1 MVNNMDIEKIKI
13 ELQKPIKKED
23 VAERKGGLKKP
34 NLKYLESY
42 FVIQQANR
50 IFGENN
56 WSMEVKE
63 VKELNKTITKKQV
76 YKDDQKVY
84 KDGLPVLEDN
94 YEVLFTSIVK
104 ITVNG
109 FGSKEDV
116 GSCGGSSK
124 SSFLE
129 ATEIAYKGCVSD
141 GMKRAFRT
149 FGDQFGNSL
158 YDKDFKFE
166 EEKPAKPTVPDA
178 IKAKPV
184 YNNTYNKI

>member
-1 MVNNMDIEKIKI
+1 METIKI
-13 ELQKPIKKED
+13 IEQLRQPIKRED
-23 VAERKGGLKKP
+23 VAERSVGYGSKK
-34 NLKYLESY
+34 LKYLES
-42 FVIQQANR
+42 FFIIQQANK

-63 VKELNKTITKKQV
+63 VKEIAKNITKKQV
-76 YKDDQKVY
+76 YKDDQKVFN
-84 KDGLPVLEDN
+84 KDGAPLLQDN
-94 YEVLFTSIVK
+94 YEVLFTSVVK

-109 FGSKEDV
+109 FGTREDV
-116 GSCGGSSK
+116 GSCGGTSK
-124 SSFLE
+124 TSFLE
-129 ATEIAYKGCVSD
+129 ASEIAYKGCVSD

-166 EEKPAKPTVPDA
+166 EEKPVKPSVPDA

>member
-1 MVNNMDIEKIKI
+1 
-13 ELQKPIKKED
+13 LG
-23 VAERKGGLKKP
+23 R
-34 NLKYLESY
+34 
-42 FVIQQANR
+42 
-50 IFGENN
+50 
-56 WSMEVKE
+56 
-63 VKELNKTITKKQV
+63 TITKKQV
-76 YKDDQKVY
+76 WKDKQKVY

-94 YEVLFTSIVK
+94 YEVLFASVVK
-104 ITVNG
+104 VWVKD
-109 FGSKEDV
+109 FGTREDV

-124 SSFLE
+124 TSYLE
-129 ATEIAYKGCVSD
+129 ASEIAYKGCVSD

-166 EEKPAKPTVPDA
+166 EEKPAKPNVPDA

>member
-1 MVNNMDIEKIKI
+1 MDIEKIII
-13 ELQKPIKKED
+13 ELQKPIKRED
-23 VAERKGGLKKP
+23 VAEREAGYGKAK
-34 NLKYLESY
+34 LKYLESY
-42 FVIQQANR
+42 FVIEQANR

-63 VKELNKTITKKQV
+63 VKEIAKNIAKRP
-76 YKDDQKVY
+76 VY
-84 KDGLPVLEDN
+84 KDGQKALNKDGSTIFQDN

-141 GMKRAFRT
+141 GMKRAFRL

-166 EEKPAKPTVPDA
+166 EEKPTKPTVPDT

-184 YNNTYNKI
+184 YNNSYNKI